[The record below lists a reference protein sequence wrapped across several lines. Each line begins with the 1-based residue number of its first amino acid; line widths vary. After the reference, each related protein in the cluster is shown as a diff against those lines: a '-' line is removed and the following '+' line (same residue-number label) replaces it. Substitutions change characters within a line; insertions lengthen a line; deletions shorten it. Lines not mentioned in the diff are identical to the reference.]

1 MNRSRIIGLS
11 MLILALFSTNCFA
24 SNSELK
30 DYEINETISI
40 ENAEEFEKNIQKNIN
55 IDNVKYELQDVS
67 KQENKQNI
75 NKEETQTKQKIVY
88 TNNKYDVLNMFENK
102 IEMTKDGMLGILEL
116 QNNSLDIKTNDSYIE
131 QYKVSLTKKYEN
143 VPTNELNDIPKSI
156 EENGVTYYLVNPI
169 WNISQ
174 VEKIEGQ
181 DVPIAYD
188 GEMQYEGIKE
198 RKIVKSYLATVT
210 YIGTLEKEEIESITF
225 NIKYKEMTQEDIE
238 EKTNYTPIVVATA
251 GTGILVI
258 SGIFLWKRKKKD
270 KIAQ

>member
-1 MNRSRIIGLS
+1 M
-11 MLILALFSTNCFA
+11 
-24 SNSELK
+24 
-30 DYEINETISI
+30 
-40 ENAEEFEKNIQKNIN
+40 
-55 IDNVKYELQDVS
+55 
-67 KQENKQNI
+67 
-75 NKEETQTKQKIVY
+75 
-88 TNNKYDVLNMFENK
+88 LNMFENK
-102 IEMTKDGMLGILEL
+102 IEMTKDGMSGILEL

-210 YIGTLEKEEIESITF
+210 YIGTLEKEETESITF
-225 NIKYKEMTQEDIE
+225 NIKYKEMPQEDVE

-251 GTGILVI
+251 GTSILVI